1 MVNNYLK
8 VKFVSFDVIGEV
20 PTNVDV
26 VELIIK
32 KDKVNEFGSQKS
44 IDDGIDKAFAK
55 N

>member
-8 VKFVSFDVIGEV
+8 VKFVSFDAIGKV

-32 KDKVNEFGSQKS
+32 KDKVNAFGQRNH
-44 IDDGIDKAFAK
+44 F